1 MNEPECTGR
10 EDFNMMRKLG
20 EFNDALDELAK
31 RVAEL
36 AQYGCDNP
44 QVFAPIDVKQL
55 LAIGE
60 ELQELN
66 LAIKELTNGART
78 AIAAQNVIADHINEL
93 VQSSDDDGARKR
105 LNALVDALN
114 RSLCLLK

>member
-1 MNEPECTGR
+1 
-10 EDFNMMRKLG
+10 MMRKLG
-20 EFNDALDELAK
+20 EFNDALDELGK

-78 AIAAQNVIADHINEL
+78 AIAAQSVIADHINGL